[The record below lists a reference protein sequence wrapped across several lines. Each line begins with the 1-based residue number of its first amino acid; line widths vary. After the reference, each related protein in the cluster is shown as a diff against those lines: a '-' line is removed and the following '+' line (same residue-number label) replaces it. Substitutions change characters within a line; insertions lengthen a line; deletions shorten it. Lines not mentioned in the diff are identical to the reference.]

1 MATKS
6 AETKKKENDDRRQIN
21 FKRENILNLFRVY
34 LRSLSLACPRMI
46 NDHLLYEMKICAGRR
61 RRKYRMN
68 PKGKNVSQ
76 SLEKLCRQTCN
87 MQEIGCLLRQR
98 QLARNKIKLFDIEI
112 LKLPQQKKIKS
123 FANFDIHAHKWS
135 QSNCNMTRSHETF
148 RL

>member
-1 MATKS
+1 
-6 AETKKKENDDRRQIN
+6 
-21 FKRENILNLFRVY
+21 
-34 LRSLSLACPRMI
+34 
-46 NDHLLYEMKICAGRR
+46 
-61 RRKYRMN
+61 
-68 PKGKNVSQ
+68 
-76 SLEKLCRQTCN
+76 

-148 RL
+148 RLWNLQK